1 MGNRGDGSAP
11 SRLEVIINREVVSKS
26 YNNWEIKLT
35 GAADTVM
42 AASSLGGGW
51 VTEVMA
57 ALGLKLLEILKHL

>member
-1 MGNRGDGSAP
+1 MGNRGDGSA
-11 SRLEVIINREVVSKS
+11 RLEVIINLEVVSKS
-26 YNNWEIKLT
+26 YDNWEIKLT
-35 GAADTVM
+35 GATDTVM